1 MVLSA
6 DFVENIGYDIG
17 NIVLRNKRIDKRAKA
32 VGYLVDFRGKV
43 EHRCGN
49 LSADKHFHERCY
61 GFDIFNAVRVNVV
74 QHFGSDIRNRIDD
87 RVEFKICARSYEMF
101 EFYACVQAVDFVKYG
116 IDISVNAGGF
126 FARFERHNRKS
137 IGLVILIDVLI
148 FGRVFRER
156 KRGKYVAER
165 RGEFGHVNGKIPT
178 GITDLSV
185 NYEHDELNYR
195 VNVFCIFKT
204 LRFIGE
210 YVLQRSLYYFR
221 NRSDDVVESEISG
234 RGNKILQRSA
244 FIKLID
250 FVKHR
255 AQIIVAG
262 EIVTERGRKYCSERR
277 GNIGNGNGKIPF
289 RITDF
294 ASEYKFYKL
303 ADGG

>member
-6 DFVENIGYDIG
+6 DFVKYIRYNILDF
-17 NIVLRNKRIDKRAKA
+17 A
-32 VGYLVDFRGKV
+32 VGNKYVYQSAKTVGQFVNLSRKV
-43 EHRCGN
+43 EHGRGN
-49 LSADKHFHERCY
+49 LAAEQY
-61 GFDIFNAVRVNVV
+61 FNQIEYRGNVFYAVRVYVV
-74 QHFGSDIRNRIDD
+74 KYLGRDSIYRIDN
-87 RVEFKICARSYEMF
+87 RVKLEVCACGTELFK
-101 EFYACVQAVDFVKYG
+101 FYFGIQPVDFVKYG